1 MAYEVLARKWR
12 PKHFDDVIGQEH
24 VTNTLRH
31 AIKSGRIAHAY
42 LFIGPRGIGKTTLSR
57 IFAKA
62 LNCSHS
68 DLPTSSPC
76 DECDN
81 CKEIMAGTS
90 FDVIE
95 IDAASNNGVD
105 NIRDLRETIK
115 FAPTKCRFKVYIIDE
130 VHMLSSGAF
139 NALLKTLEE
148 PPPHAKFIL
157 ATTEADKLPATI
169 ISRCQ
174 RFDLRRIPTSKIIET
189 LSRICESEGAKV
201 SEDALLA
208 IARGAE
214 GGMRDALSALD
225 QIISFKGTDITE
237 ADVISIFGLVSRK
250 QIEDLSLSMLSG
262 DMATGLRIID
272 QLDKSGKDLRR
283 LVIELLDHFR
293 NILVRQQLGDDAQ
306 TMLDVTPEQFKG
318 IDAQAKLVDMARIL
332 RIAEHFSD
340 LEGRIRY
347 ALSRRTIFETVFLRC
362 CRAATVVT
370 LDQVIQ
376 KLAAAPQSKIQG
388 ETPAA
393 TVAAAPAVNTAAQAQ
408 TATGERPQP
417 APVQAVSE
425 PKAAAPFFQPSKL
438 KAALGNFA
446 SAPAPIA
453 NPTPPPQDQE
463 SDANSAASAP
473 SPVTDAGEQSEVREK
488 DFNAELE
495 ESPIR
500 AAHEPAI
507 KEALKLFKGSITEI
521 RSPMQTFA
529 QVEANDD
536 DVPVDYGT
544 ESEFDS
550 NETP

>member
-31 AIKSGRIAHAY
+31 AIESDRIAHAY

-68 DLPTSSPC
+68 DKPTANPC
-76 DECDN
+76 DSCDN
-81 CKEIMAGTS
+81 CTEIMAGNAL
-90 FDVIE
+90 DVIE

-115 FAPTKCRFKVYIIDE
+115 FAPTRCRYKVFIIDE

-174 RFDLRRIPTSKIIET
+174 RFDLRRIPTSKIIEA
-189 LSRICESEGAKV
+189 LSKICTSEGVKV

-237 ADVISIFGLVSRK
+237 DDIISVFGLVSRK
-250 QIEDLSLSMLSG
+250 QIEDLAAAMLSG

-272 QLDKSGKDLRR
+272 DLDKNGKDLRR

-293 NILVRQQLGDDAQ
+293 NILVRQQLGDEAQ
-306 TMLDVTPEQFKG
+306 SLLDVTPEQFKG
-318 IDAQAKLVDMARIL
+318 IDAQAKLADSARIL

-376 KLAAAPQSKIQG
+376 KLASNPL
-388 ETPAA
+388 
-393 TVAAAPAVNTAAQAQ
+393 AAASQGNAISTPVS
-408 TATGERPQP
+408 QP
-417 APVQAVSE
+417 APVVKETIAPKPAPAPE
-425 PKAAAPFFQPSKL
+425 MPKPAPKAAATPQVNPL

-446 SAPAPIA
+446 SSPAPIA
-453 NPTPPPQDQE
+453 KPTPPPTPPAQE
-463 SDANSAASAP
+463 TEANLTASAP
-473 SPVTDAGEQSEVREK
+473 TPVTDAGKQLDQREQS
-488 DFNAELE
+488 FIAELE

-507 KEALKLFKGSITEI
+507 KQALILFKGRISDI
-521 RSPMQTFA
+521 RSPIQTFA
-529 QVEANDD
+529 EVETNEDG
-536 DVPVDYGT
+536 VPIDFGT
-544 ESEFDS
+544 EPEFES
-550 NETP
+550 TEAT